1 MDIEFTKSLYI
12 CGKINTDK
20 TMKRILF
27 TLSIAILAM
36 TAMAQQFDDVFESRT
51 LRLDYIFA
59 GNHDA
64 QQIYLEQMYVTP
76 QWAGRKSRLAD
87 VPLKG
92 NGQIQVKDHATG
104 QVLFVHTFSTLFQ
117 EWLATEEATKVSKA
131 FATSYNVP
139 MPKQPVDVTVSLTDF
154 HGKVVTSLTHTVDP
168 ADILIRQIGD
178 NGIPYHYIWKGKTVE
193 TQNVASPDQPGKR
206 DYTPTEGPLDGEP
219 DITECIDLAIV
230 AEGYTRAQMGKFYT
244 DCQRV
249 VDALFAH
256 EPFTSMKDRFNVV
269 AVAAE
274 SLTSGPSV
282 PHLGR
287 WSATPVGT
295 HYDTFY
301 SDRYLMTQD
310 IHRLYDVLSGVPFEH
325 IIVLVNSD
333 TYGGGG
339 IYNQIT
345 VTTSDHPTFHQ
356 VLVHEFG
363 HAYAGLGD
371 EYFYDDAYESMYPA
385 DTEPWEPNLT
395 TLVDFQSKWADM
407 VPKGVAIP
415 TPPDPK
421 VPNYRKITNEK
432 EQRLLDA
439 ATQRVGV
446 FEGGGYQSKGVY
458 RPAQECRMKINEVQ
472 NFCPVCSRAIQRIT
486 DFYTSH

>member
-1 MDIEFTKSLYI
+1 MTIFAR
-12 CGKINTDK
+12 KIMS
-20 TMKRILF
+20 TMKRLLF
-27 TLSIAILAM
+27 SLSIALLSLA
-36 TAMAQQFDDVFESRT
+36 ASAQQFDEYFVDRT

-59 GNHDA
+59 GNNHD
-64 QQIYLEQMYVTP
+64 QQIYLEQMCSTP
-76 QWAGRKSRLAD
+76 RWAGRKSRLAD

-92 NGQIQVKDHATG
+92 NGQITVKDHASGTT
-104 QVLFVHTFSTLFQ
+104 LFVHTFSTLFQ
-117 EWLATEEATKVSKA
+117 EWQATEEATKVNKA
-131 FATSYNVP
+131 FAASYNVP

-154 HGKVVTSLTHTVDP
+154 HGKVVGSMTHTVDP
-168 ADILIRQIGD
+168 ADILIKQIGD
-178 NGIPYHYIWKGKTVE
+178 NGIPYHYIWKGKTLPIAE
-193 TQNVASPDQPGKR
+193 KAADQPGKR
-206 DYTPTEGPLDGEP
+206 DYMPTEGPLDGEP

-230 AEGYTRAQMGKFYT
+230 AEGYTRAQMGKFYS

-256 EPFTSMKDRFNVV
+256 EPFTSMKNRFNVV

-287 WSATPVGT
+287 WSSTPVGT

-310 IHRLYDVLSGVPFEH
+310 IHRLFDVLSGVPFEH

-407 VPKGVAIP
+407 MPKGTPVP
-415 TPPDPK
+415 TPADPK

-458 RPAQECRMKINEVQ
+458 RPAQECRMKINEVSQ
-472 NFCPVCSRAIQRIT
+472 FCPVCSRAIVRIT

>member
-1 MDIEFTKSLYI
+1 MKQ
-12 CGKINTDK
+12 KI
-20 TMKRILF
+20 MI
-27 TLSIAILAM
+27 IAALLVSMVAV
-36 TAMAQQFDDVFESRT
+36 AQSFDDFFDGRT
-51 LRLDYIFA
+51 LRLDYVFA

-64 QQIYLEQMYVTP
+64 QQIYLEQMFVTP

-87 VPLKG
+87 VPLNG
-92 NGQIQVKDHATG
+92 NGQIQVRDHATG

-139 MPKQPVDVTVSLTDF
+139 MPKQPVDVTVSLLDF
-154 HGKVVTSLTHTVDP
+154 HGKVVASLTHMVDP
-168 ADILIRQIGD
+168 TDILIRQLGS
-178 NGIPYHYIWKGKTVE
+178 NGIPSHYVWKGKLLPK
-193 TQNVASPDQPGKR
+193 QDKAADQPGKR
-206 DYTPTEGPLDGEP
+206 DYTPTEGPLDGQP

-230 AEGYTRAQMGKFYT
+230 AEGYTREQMGKFYG

-256 EPFTSMKDRFNVV
+256 EPFTSLKNRFNVV

-339 IYNQIT
+339 IYNQLT

-371 EYFYDDAYESMYPA
+371 EYFYDDAYESMYPS

-395 TLVDFQSKWADM
+395 TMVDFQSKWADM
-407 VPKGVAIP
+407 VPKGTAIP
-415 TPPDPK
+415 TPVDPK

-458 RPAQECRMKINEVQ
+458 RPAQECRMKINEVT

>member
-1 MDIEFTKSLYI
+1 MKKTFFFTIITVMATCS
-12 CGKINTDK
+12 
-20 TMKRILF
+20 
-27 TLSIAILAM
+27 
-36 TAMAQQFDDVFESRT
+36 AMAQQFDEFFDGRT
-51 LRLDYIFA
+51 LRLDYVFA

-104 QVLFVHTFSTLFQ
+104 QTLFVHTFSTLFQ

-139 MPKQPVDVTVSLTDF
+139 MPKQPVDITVSLLDF
-154 HGKVVTSLTHTVDP
+154 HGKVVTNLTHTVDP

-178 NGIPYHYIWKGKTVE
+178 NGIPYHYVWRGKTVE
-193 TQNVASPDQPGKR
+193 TQNLASPDQPGKR
-206 DYTPTEGPLDGEP
+206 NYMPTEGPLDGQP
-219 DITECIDLAIV
+219 DITGCIDLAIV
-230 AEGYTRAQMGKFYT
+230 AEGYTRAQMGKFYN

-287 WSATPVGT
+287 WSNTPVGT

-395 TLVDFQSKWADM
+395 TLVNFQSKWADM
-407 VPKGVAIP
+407 LPKGTAIP

-472 NFCPVCSRAIQRIT
+472 NFCPVCSRAIRQIT
-486 DFYTSH
+486 DFYTSF

>member
-1 MDIEFTKSLYI
+1 MNRLLFSLV
-12 CGKINTDK
+12 
-20 TMKRILF
+20 L
-27 TLSIAILAM
+27 TLMAI
-36 TAMAQQFDDVFESRT
+36 TAMAQSFDDNFDGRT

-64 QQIYLEQMYVTP
+64 QQIYLEQLCVTP

-92 NGQIQVKDHATG
+92 NGQIQVRDHATG
-104 QVLFVHTFSTLFQ
+104 TTLFVHTFSTLFQ
-117 EWLATEEATKVSKA
+117 EWLATEEATKVSRA

-139 MPKQPVDVTVSLTDF
+139 MPKRPVDVTVSLTDF
-154 HGKVVTSLTHTVDP
+154 HGNVVAQLTHTVDP
-168 ADILIRQIGD
+168 ADILIRQLGE
-178 NGIPYHYIWKGKTVE
+178 NGIPYHYVWKGKTLPVQE
-193 TQNVASPDQPGKR
+193 KAADQPGKR
-206 DYTPTEGPLDGEP
+206 DYNPTEGPLDGVP

-230 AEGYTRAQMGKFYT
+230 AEGYTRAQMGKFYA

-287 WSATPVGT
+287 WSSTPVGT

-301 SDRYLMTQD
+301 GDRYLMTQD

-371 EYFYDDAYESMYPA
+371 EYFYDDGYETMYPD

-407 VPKGVAIP
+407 LPKGTPVP

-421 VPNYRKITNEK
+421 VPNYRKITNDK
-432 EQRLLDA
+432 EQRLLDV

-458 RPAQECRMKINEVQ
+458 RPAQECRMKINEVA

>member
-1 MDIEFTKSLYI
+1 MKKSFFFTIIIAL
-12 CGKINTDK
+12 
-20 TMKRILF
+20 MA
-27 TLSIAILAM
+27 LSAS
-36 TAMAQQFDDVFESRT
+36 AQQFDEFFDGRT
-51 LRLDYIFA
+51 LRLDYVFA

-104 QVLFVHTFSTLFQ
+104 QTLFVHTFSTLFQ

-139 MPKQPVDVTVSLTDF
+139 MPKQPVDITVSLLDF
-154 HGKVVTSLTHTVDP
+154 HGKIVTSLTHTVDP

-178 NGIPYHYIWKGKTVE
+178 NGIPYHYVWKGKTVE
-193 TQNVASPDQPGKR
+193 TQNLASPDQPGKR
-206 DYTPTEGPLDGEP
+206 NYMPTEGPLGGQP
-219 DITECIDLAIV
+219 DITGCIDLAIV
-230 AEGYTRAQMGKFYT
+230 AEGYTRAQMGKFYN

-287 WSATPVGT
+287 WSNTPVGT

-371 EYFYDDAYESMYPA
+371 EYFCDDAYESMYPA

-407 VPKGVAIP
+407 LPKGTAIP

-472 NFCPVCSRAIQRIT
+472 NFCPVCSRAIRQIT
-486 DFYTSH
+486 DFYTSF

>member
-1 MDIEFTKSLYI
+1 MTIFAR
-12 CGKINTDK
+12 KIMS
-20 TMKRILF
+20 TMKRLLF
-27 TLSIAILAM
+27 SLSIALLSLA
-36 TAMAQQFDDVFESRT
+36 ASAQQFDEYFVDRT

-59 GNHDA
+59 GNNHD
-64 QQIYLEQMYVTP
+64 QQIFLEQMCSTP
-76 QWAGRKSRLAD
+76 RWAGRKSRLAD

-92 NGQIQVKDHATG
+92 NGQITVKDHASGTT
-104 QVLFVHTFSTLFQ
+104 LFVHTFSTLFQ
-117 EWLATEEATKVSKA
+117 EWQATEEATKVNKA
-131 FATSYNVP
+131 FAASYNVP

-154 HGKVVTSLTHTVDP
+154 HGKVVGSMTHTVDP
-168 ADILIRQIGD
+168 ADILIKQIGD
-178 NGIPYHYIWKGKTVE
+178 NGIPYHYIWKGKTLPTAE
-193 TQNVASPDQPGKR
+193 KAADQPGKR
-206 DYTPTEGPLDGEP
+206 DYMPTEGPLGGEP

-230 AEGYTRAQMGKFYT
+230 AEGYTRAQMGKFYS

-256 EPFTSMKDRFNVV
+256 EPFTSLKNRFNVV

-287 WSATPVGT
+287 WSSTPVGT

-407 VPKGVAIP
+407 MPKGTPVP
-415 TPPDPK
+415 TPADPK

-458 RPAQECRMKINEVQ
+458 RPAQECRMKINEVSQ
-472 NFCPVCSRAIQRIT
+472 FCPVCSRAIVRIT

>member
-1 MDIEFTKSLYI
+1 
-12 CGKINTDK
+12 
-20 TMKRILF
+20 MKKRLF
-27 TLSIAILAM
+27 LLTCIALAALAA
-36 TAMAQQFDDVFESRT
+36 TAQQFDDFFDGRT
-51 LRLDYIFA
+51 LRLDYVFA

-76 QWAGRKSRLAD
+76 QWAGRKARLAD

-92 NGQIQVKDHATG
+92 NGQIQVKDHATN

-117 EWLATEEATKVSKA
+117 EWLATEEATKVNRA
-131 FATSYNVP
+131 FETSYNVP
-139 MPKQPVDVTVSLTDF
+139 MPKQPVDITVSLTDF
-154 HGKVVTSLTHTVDP
+154 HGKVVASMTHTVDP
-168 ADILIRQIGD
+168 ADILIRQIGN
-178 NGIPYHYIWKGKTVE
+178 NGIPYHYVWKGKTLPVN
-193 TQNVASPDQPGKR
+193 QKSADQPGKR
-206 DYTPTEGPLDGEP
+206 DYNPTEGPLDGIP
-219 DITECIDLAIV
+219 DVTECIDLAIV
-230 AEGYTRAQMGKFYT
+230 AEGYSHAQMGKFYS
-244 DCQRV
+244 DCQRA
-249 VDALFAH
+249 VDALFAR
-256 EPFTSMKDRFNVV
+256 EPFKSLKNRFNVV

-274 SLTSGPSV
+274 SLEAGPSV
-282 PHLGR
+282 PHIGR
-287 WSATPVGT
+287 WRNTAVSTN
-295 HYDTFY
+295 YDTFY
-301 SDRYLMTQD
+301 SDRYLTTRD
-310 IHRLYDVLSGVPFEH
+310 IHHLYDLLACVPFEH

-339 IYNQIT
+339 IYNQLM
-345 VTTSDHPTFHQ
+345 VTTSDHPTFAQ

-363 HAYAGLGD
+363 HSYAGLGD
-371 EYFYDDAYESMYPA
+371 EYFYDDGYESMYPA

-407 VPKGVAIP
+407 LPKGTAIP

-458 RPAQECRMKINEVQ
+458 RPAQECRMKVNEVKD
-472 NFCPVCSRAIQRIT
+472 FCPVCSRAIQRIT

>member
-1 MDIEFTKSLYI
+1 MNRLLFSLV
-12 CGKINTDK
+12 
-20 TMKRILF
+20 L
-27 TLSIAILAM
+27 TLMAI
-36 TAMAQQFDDVFESRT
+36 TAMAQSFEDNFDGRT

-64 QQIYLEQMYVTP
+64 QQIYLEQLCVTP

-92 NGQIQVKDHATG
+92 NGQIQVRDHATG
-104 QVLFVHTFSTLFQ
+104 TTLFVHTFSTLFQ
-117 EWLATEEATKVSKA
+117 EWLATEEATKVSRA

-139 MPKQPVDVTVSLTDF
+139 MPKRPVDVTVSLTDF
-154 HGKVVTSLTHTVDP
+154 HGNVVAQLTHTVNP
-168 ADILIRQIGD
+168 ADILIRQLGE
-178 NGIPYHYIWKGKTVE
+178 NGIPYHYVWKGKTLPVQE
-193 TQNVASPDQPGKR
+193 KAADQPGKR
-206 DYTPTEGPLDGEP
+206 DYNPTEGPLDGVP

-230 AEGYTRAQMGKFYT
+230 AEGYTRAQMGKFYA

-287 WSATPVGT
+287 WSSTPVGT

-371 EYFYDDAYESMYPA
+371 EYFYDDGYETMYPD

-407 VPKGVAIP
+407 LPKGTPVP

-421 VPNYRKITNEK
+421 VPNYRKITNDK

-458 RPAQECRMKINEVQ
+458 RPAQECRMKINEVA

>member
-1 MDIEFTKSLYI
+1 MKKSFFI
-12 CGKINTDK
+12 TI
-20 TMKRILF
+20 I
-27 TLSIAILAM
+27 IAMAVL
-36 TAMAQQFDDVFESRT
+36 TVTAQQFDNYFECRT

-64 QQIYLEQMYVTP
+64 QQIYLEQMCVTP
-76 QWAGRKSRLAD
+76 QWAGRKSRLTD

-92 NGQIQVKDHATG
+92 NGQIRLTDHATG
-104 QVLFVHTFSTLFQ
+104 QLLFVHTFSTLFQ

-139 MPKQPVDVTVSLTDF
+139 MPKQPVDITVSLTDF

-168 ADILIRQIGD
+168 ADILIRRIGD
-178 NGIPYHYIWKGKTVE
+178 NGIPYHYIWKGKTLPSE
-193 TQNVASPDQPGKR
+193 AKAADQPGKR

-219 DITECIDLAIV
+219 DITSCIDLAIV
-230 AEGYTRAQMGKFYT
+230 AEGYTRAQMGKFYS

-256 EPFTSMKDRFNVV
+256 EPFTSLKDRFNVV

-287 WSATPVGT
+287 WSTTPVGT

-395 TLVDFQSKWADM
+395 TLVDFQSKWASVLFPLPLAPHMPINNIFLSLHDHSL
-407 VPKGVAIP
+407 
-415 TPPDPK
+415 
-421 VPNYRKITNEK
+421 
-432 EQRLLDA
+432 RLID
-439 ATQRVGV
+439 
-446 FEGGGYQSKGVY
+446 
-458 RPAQECRMKINEVQ
+458 
-472 NFCPVCSRAIQRIT
+472 
-486 DFYTSH
+486 

>member
-1 MDIEFTKSLYI
+1 MKKTFFFTIITVMATCS
-12 CGKINTDK
+12 
-20 TMKRILF
+20 
-27 TLSIAILAM
+27 
-36 TAMAQQFDDVFESRT
+36 AMAQQFDEFFDGRT
-51 LRLDYIFA
+51 LRLDYVFA

-104 QVLFVHTFSTLFQ
+104 QTLFVHTFSTLFQ

-139 MPKQPVDVTVSLTDF
+139 MPKQPVDVTVSLLDF
-154 HGKVVTSLTHTVDP
+154 HGKIVTSLTHTVDP

-178 NGIPYHYIWKGKTVE
+178 NGIPYHYVWRGKTVE
-193 TQNVASPDQPGKR
+193 TQNLASPDQPGKR
-206 DYTPTEGPLDGEP
+206 NYMPTEGPLDGQP
-219 DITECIDLAIV
+219 DITGCIDLAIV
-230 AEGYTRAQMGKFYT
+230 AEGYTRAQMGKFYS

-287 WSATPVGT
+287 WSNTPVGT

-407 VPKGVAIP
+407 LPKGTAIP

-472 NFCPVCSRAIQRIT
+472 NFCPVCSRAIRQIT
-486 DFYTSH
+486 DIYTSF

>member
-1 MDIEFTKSLYI
+1 
-12 CGKINTDK
+12 
-20 TMKRILF
+20 MKRILF

-36 TAMAQQFDDVFESRT
+36 TAMAQQFDNVFESRT

-64 QQIYLEQMYVTP
+64 QQIYLEQMYVTS

-139 MPKQPVDVTVSLTDF
+139 MPKRPVDVTVTLTDF

-168 ADILIRQIGD
+168 TDILIRQIGD

-193 TQNVASPDQPGKR
+193 TQNLASPDQPGKR
-206 DYTPTEGPLDGEP
+206 NYMPTEGPLGGEP

-230 AEGYTRAQMGKFYT
+230 AEGYTRAQMGKFYA

-415 TPPDPK
+415 TAPDPK

>member
-1 MDIEFTKSLYI
+1 
-12 CGKINTDK
+12 
-20 TMKRILF
+20 MKRILF
-27 TLSIAILAM
+27 ALTMTLMGI
-36 TAMAQQFDDVFESRT
+36 TVMAQQFSDFFEDRT
-51 LRLDYIFA
+51 LRLDYVFA

-76 QWAGRKSRLAD
+76 QWAGRKSRLTD
-87 VPLKG
+87 VPLQG
-92 NGQIQVKDHATG
+92 NGQIMVKDHTTG

-117 EWLATEEATKVSKA
+117 EWLATEEATQVSKA

-139 MPKQPVDVTVSLTDF
+139 MPKHPVDVTVSLTDF
-154 HGKVVTSLTHTVDP
+154 HGQVVTSMTHTVNP
-168 ADILIRQIGD
+168 TDILIRHIGD
-178 NGIPYHYIWKGKTVE
+178 NGIPFHYIWKGKTLPTNE
-193 TQNVASPDQPGKR
+193 KTIDQPGKR
-206 DYTPTEGPLDGEP
+206 DYTPTEGSLDGEP

-230 AEGYTRAQMGKFYT
+230 AEGYTRAQMGKFYG

-256 EPFTSMKDRFNVV
+256 EPFTSLKNRFNVV

-339 IYNQIT
+339 IYNQLT

-407 VPKGVAIP
+407 VPKSTPIP
-415 TPPDPK
+415 TPADPK

-432 EQRLLDA
+432 EQRMLDA

-458 RPAQECRMKINEVQ
+458 RPAQECRMKVNEVS

>member
-1 MDIEFTKSLYI
+1 MTI
-12 CGKINTDK
+12 
-20 TMKRILF
+20 MKRIFFL
-27 TLSIAILAM
+27 LSIALVAVM
-36 TAMAQQFDDVFESRT
+36 ATAQQFDDFFDGRT
-51 LRLDYIFA
+51 LRLDYMFA

-92 NGQIQVKDHATG
+92 NGQIQLKDHATG
-104 QVLFVHTFSTLFQ
+104 QLLFVHTFSTLFQ
-117 EWLATEEATKVSKA
+117 EWLATEEATQVSKA

-139 MPKQPVDVTVSLTDF
+139 MPKQPVDVTVSLLDF
-154 HGKVVTSLTHTVDP
+154 HGKVVTSMTHTVDP
-168 ADILIRQIGD
+168 ADILIRHIGD
-178 NGIPYHYIWKGKTVE
+178 NGIPYHYIWKGKTLPVE
-193 TQNVASPDQPGKR
+193 TQNLASQSPDQSGKR
-206 DYTPTEGPLDGEP
+206 NYMPTEGPLDGVP

-256 EPFTSMKDRFNVV
+256 EPFTSMKNHFNVV

-287 WSATPVGT
+287 WSNTPAGT

-301 SDRYLMTQD
+301 TDRYLMTQD

-339 IYNQIT
+339 IYNQLT
-345 VTTSDHPTFHQ
+345 VATSDHPTFHQ

-371 EYFYDDAYESMYPA
+371 EYFYDDAYETMYPA

-407 VPKGVAIP
+407 LPKGTPIP

-421 VPNYRKITNEK
+421 VPNFRKITNEK

-458 RPAQECRMKINEVQ
+458 RPAQECRMKINEVAY
-472 NFCPVCSRAIQRIT
+472 FCPVCSRAITRIT

>member
-1 MDIEFTKSLYI
+1 MK
-12 CGKINTDK
+12 K
-20 TMKRILF
+20 TIIILF
-27 TLSIAILAM
+27 V
-36 TAMAQQFDDVFESRT
+36 AMAAGIAGAQTFDDCFNDST
-51 LRLDYIFA
+51 LRLDYVFA
-59 GNHDA
+59 GNYDA

-87 VPLKG
+87 VPLQG

-104 QVLFVHTFSTLFQ
+104 NLLFVHTFSTLFQ

-154 HGKVVTSLTHTVDP
+154 HGKVVTSMTHTVDP
-168 ADILIRQIGD
+168 ADILIRRIGD
-178 NGIPYHYIWKGKTVE
+178 NGIPFHYVWKGKTLPAAE
-193 TQNVASPDQPGKR
+193 KDADQPGKR

-230 AEGYTRAQMGKFYT
+230 AEGYTRAQMGKFYN

-256 EPFTSMKDRFNVV
+256 EPFTSLKDRFNVV

-339 IYNQIT
+339 IYNQLT

-407 VPKGVAIP
+407 LPKGTAIP

-421 VPNYRKITNEK
+421 VPNYREIKNEK

-446 FEGGGYQSKGVY
+446 FEGGGYQSRGVY
-458 RPAQECRMKINEVQ
+458 RPAQECRMKINEVAY
-472 NFCPVCSRAIQRIT
+472 FCPVCSRAIQRIT
-486 DFYTSH
+486 DFYTAH

>member
-1 MDIEFTKSLYI
+1 
-12 CGKINTDK
+12 
-20 TMKRILF
+20 MKRILF

-339 IYNQIT
+339 IYNQVM
-345 VTTSDHPTFHQ
+345 VTTSDHPTFSQ

-363 HAYAGLGD
+363 HAYAGL
-371 EYFYDDAYESMYPA
+371 AA

-421 VPNYRKITNEK
+421 VPNYRKITTVK

>member
-1 MDIEFTKSLYI
+1 
-12 CGKINTDK
+12 
-20 TMKRILF
+20 MKRILF

-92 NGQIQVKDHATG
+92 NGQIQVKDHVTG

-154 HGKVVTSLTHTVDP
+154 HGKVVTSLSHTVDP
-168 ADILIRQIGD
+168 TEILIRQIGD

-432 EQRLLDA
+432 EQRMLDA

>member
-1 MDIEFTKSLYI
+1 MKKSFFFTFIIALI
-12 CGKINTDK
+12 A
-20 TMKRILF
+20 
-27 TLSIAILAM
+27 LSAF
-36 TAMAQQFDDVFESRT
+36 AQQFDDFFDGRT
-51 LRLDYIFA
+51 LRLDYVFA

-64 QQIYLEQMYVTP
+64 QQIYLEQMFVTP
-76 QWAGRKSRLAD
+76 QWAGRRSRLAD

-92 NGQIQVKDHATG
+92 NGQIQVKDHVTG
-104 QVLFVHTFSTLFQ
+104 QTLFVHTFSTLFQ

-139 MPKQPVDVTVSLTDF
+139 MPKQPVDVTVSLLDF

-178 NGIPYHYIWKGKTVE
+178 NSIPYHYIWKGKTVG
-193 TQNVASPDQPGKR
+193 TQNLASPDQPGQR
-206 DYTPTEGPLDGEP
+206 DYTPTEGPLDGHP

-230 AEGYTRAQMGKFYT
+230 AEGYTRAQMGKFYC

-287 WSATPVGT
+287 WSTTPVGT

-339 IYNQIT
+339 IYNQLT

-407 VPKGVAIP
+407 VPKGIAIP
-415 TPPDPK
+415 TPADPK
-421 VPNYRKITNEK
+421 VPNYHKITNEK

>member
-1 MDIEFTKSLYI
+1 MKKSFFFTIIIAL
-12 CGKINTDK
+12 
-20 TMKRILF
+20 MA
-27 TLSIAILAM
+27 LSAS
-36 TAMAQQFDDVFESRT
+36 AQQFDEFFDGRT
-51 LRLDYIFA
+51 LRLDYVFA

-104 QVLFVHTFSTLFQ
+104 QTLFVHTFSTLFQ

-131 FATSYNVP
+131 FASSYNVP
-139 MPKQPVDVTVSLTDF
+139 MPKQPVDITVSLLDF
-154 HGKVVTSLTHTVDP
+154 HGKVVTTLTHTVDP

-178 NGIPYHYIWKGKTVE
+178 NGIPYHYVWKGKTVE
-193 TQNVASPDQPGKR
+193 TQDLASPDQPGKR
-206 DYTPTEGPLDGEP
+206 NYMPTEGPLDGQP
-219 DITECIDLAIV
+219 DITGCIDLAIV
-230 AEGYTRAQMGKFYT
+230 AEGYTRAQMGKFYN

-287 WSATPVGT
+287 WSNTPVGT

-371 EYFYDDAYESMYPA
+371 EYFYDDAYESTSPPLSISRA
-385 DTEPWEPNLT
+385 SGPTCCPRALPSPRLPIPRCPT
-395 TLVDFQSKWADM
+395 TVKSPTKKSSASS
-407 VPKGVAIP
+407 
-415 TPPDPK
+415 TPPPS
-421 VPNYRKITNEK
+421 
-432 EQRLLDA
+432 A
-439 ATQRVGV
+439 SASSRVGDT
-446 FEGGGYQSKGVY
+446 S
-458 RPAQECRMKINEVQ
+458 P
-472 NFCPVCSRAIQRIT
+472 RASTAPPRNVA
-486 DFYTSH
+486 

>member
-1 MDIEFTKSLYI
+1 
-12 CGKINTDK
+12 
-20 TMKRILF
+20 MKRILF
-27 TLSIAILAM
+27 ALTMTLMGI
-36 TAMAQQFDDVFESRT
+36 TVMAQQFSDFFEDRT
-51 LRLDYIFA
+51 LRLDYVFA

-76 QWAGRKSRLAD
+76 QWAGRKSRLTD
-87 VPLKG
+87 VPLQG
-92 NGQIQVKDHATG
+92 NGQIMVKDHTTG

-117 EWLATEEATKVSKA
+117 EWLATEEATQVSKA

-139 MPKQPVDVTVSLTDF
+139 MPKHPVDVTVSLTDF
-154 HGKVVTSLTHTVDP
+154 HGQVVTSMTHTVDP
-168 ADILIRQIGD
+168 TDILIRHIGD
-178 NGIPYHYIWKGKTVE
+178 NGIPFHYIWKGKTLPTNE
-193 TQNVASPDQPGKR
+193 KTIDQPGKR
-206 DYTPTEGPLDGEP
+206 DYTPTEGSLDGEP

-230 AEGYTRAQMGKFYT
+230 AEGYTRAQMGKFYG

-256 EPFTSMKDRFNVV
+256 EPFTSLKNRFNVV

-339 IYNQIT
+339 IYNQLT

-407 VPKGVAIP
+407 VPKSTPIP
-415 TPPDPK
+415 TPADPK

-432 EQRLLDA
+432 EQRMLDA

-458 RPAQECRMKINEVQ
+458 RPAQECRMKVNEVSS
-472 NFCPVCSRAIQRIT
+472 FCPVCSRAIQRIT

>member
-1 MDIEFTKSLYI
+1 
-12 CGKINTDK
+12 
-20 TMKRILF
+20 MKRII
-27 TLSIAILAM
+27 LSLAAVLLAM
-36 TAMAQQFDDVFESRT
+36 TVMAQQFDDFFDGRT
-51 LRLDYIFA
+51 LRLDYVFA
-59 GNHDA
+59 GNHDD
-64 QQIYLEQMYVTP
+64 QQIYLEQMCVTP
-76 QWAGRKSRLAD
+76 QWAGRKSRLAE

-104 QVLFVHTFSTLFQ
+104 QLLFVHTFSTLFQ
-117 EWLATEEATKVSKA
+117 EWLATEEATQVSKA

-168 ADILIRQIGD
+168 ADILIRQISD
-178 NGIPYHYIWKGKTVE
+178 NGIPYHYIWKGKTLPVD
-193 TQNVASPDQPGKR
+193 TKTADKPGKR

-219 DITECIDLAIV
+219 DITECIDLVIV
-230 AEGYTRAQMGKFYT
+230 AEGYTRAQMGKFYG

-339 IYNQIT
+339 IYNQLT

-371 EYFYDDAYESMYPA
+371 EYFYDDAYESMYPS

-407 VPKGVAIP
+407 LTKGTAIP

-421 VPNYRKITNEK
+421 VPNYREIKNEK
-432 EQRLLDA
+432 EQRMLDA

-458 RPAQECRMKINEVQ
+458 RPAQECRMKINEVT

-486 DFYTSH
+486 DFYTAH